1 MRILETRFGFRRR
14 FRWPG
19 FATGR
24 RSVVAATVALLAATL
39 AAAAGAASAPA
50 TAPLVLH
57 PDRVFDGTAVHAGW
71 VVSVADG
78 KIAAAGPAA
87 TVAEPPGARVL
98 DLPGTTLL
106 PGLIEGHAH
115 VLLHPYDETP
125 WNDQVLHESLAER
138 VARATVHLRK
148 TLEAG
153 FTTLRDLGTEGA
165 GYADVGL
172 KHAVEQGIVPGPRM
186 RVATRAIVATGSYGP
201 KGFAPSF
208 RVPLGAEEAD
218 GPDLVRVARDQI
230 GHGAD
235 WVKVYAD
242 YRWGPDG
249 EARPTFSS
257 EEIRTVVETAASSG
271 RPVAAHA
278 VTSEAIRRAVAAGV
292 TTIEHAD
299 LATPDVFAEMARKGV
314 YLCPTVAASEAI
326 ARYRGW
332 NGESPEPDSLVVK
345 RASFRAALAAGVK
358 ICAGGD
364 VGVFAHGDNARELE
378 LMAKWGMAPIDV
390 LRAATTTNAAML
402 GMADRIGAVRPG
414 TIADLIVVDGDPTRD
429 VAALRRVR
437 LVVQG
442 GRVVISDGHLVPP
455 E

>member
-1 MRILETRFGFRRR
+1 MRAFLRGPI
-14 FRWPG
+14 RW
-19 FATGR
+19 F
-24 RSVVAATVALLAATL
+24 VAAAAWAACATSSPVL
-39 AAAAGAASAPA
+39 AAAPA
-50 TAPLVLH
+50 TPAEAPPPLLLH
-57 PDRVFDGTAVHAGW
+57 PARVFDGTAIHEGW
-71 VVSVADG
+71 AVLVESG
-78 KIAAAGPAA
+78 GISAAGPAA
-87 TVAEPPGARVL
+87 TIAAPAGARVL

-125 WNDQVLHESLAER
+125 WNDQVLKEPLALR
-138 VARATVHLRK
+138 VARATVHLRR

-172 KHAVEQGIVPGPRM
+172 KQAVEQGILPGPRM

-249 EARPTFSS
+249 EARPPFST
-257 EEIRTVVETAASSG
+257 EEIRSVVETAASSG

-299 LATPDVFAEMARKGV
+299 LATADVFAEMARKGV

-332 NGESPEPDSLVVK
+332 DGRPPEPESLATK

-378 LMAKWGMAPIDV
+378 LMAEWGMSPIDV
-390 LRAATTTNAAML
+390 LRAATSTNAAML
-402 GMADRIGAVRPG
+402 GMADRIGSVRPG
-414 TIADLIVVDGDPTRD
+414 MIADLVVVEGDPSRD
-429 VAALRRVR
+429 VSALRRVR

-442 GRVVISDGHLVPP
+442 GRVVAQDGHLTPAP
-455 E
+455 